1 MAYAS
6 TDLNLLGPVMGHG
19 TRSADAN
26 HRTNTSALWT
36 LVSTEEVATVI
47 AAGYVSDGFIKGVKE
62 NDTVI
67 VIDTDLPSID
77 LCLVTVV
84 DVSSNADGDV
94 TMIQLA

>member
-1 MAYAS
+1 MAYAT

-19 TRSADAN
+19 TRDGSDAN

-47 AAGYVSDGFIKGVKE
+47 GAGYISDGIDKGLKE

-77 LCLVTVV
+77 LCMVTVV
-84 DVSSNADGDV
+84 TSAGLV